1 MIYSE
6 PLVARVT
13 GLSKSLIVGKRKA
26 SLVKGADWDVDR
38 NTVCYT
44 EAGLKKLLGAL
55 GLSGAVLAWPA
66 EGEGQVG
73 GSDEEPE
80 GEASDGAGEAVAQP
94 PQPGPVVEKLAVGPT
109 CPPPAV
115 GLPGVLIE
123 EATADTVAKAVAKIQ
138 DADLV
143 ELTVKKISFNPTI
156 LHAAGADGVVVTVRV
171 TSNANFLPGM
181 KLKARPP
188 VKGAVQVY
196 SMVGHCPRWRGRF

>member
-66 EGEGQVG
+66 EGEGQEG
-73 GSDEEPE
+73 GAAEEPA
-80 GEASDGAGEAVAQP
+80 GGASDCAGEAVEQP
-94 PQPGPVVEKLAVGPT
+94 TEVELTDEKLAVLAAGAIE
-109 CPPPAV
+109 PA
-115 GLPGVLIE
+115 
-123 EATADTVAKAVAKIQ
+123 ADSVAKAVAEIQ

-143 ELTVKKISFNPTI
+143 ELTVKKISHNPTI
-156 LHAAGADGVVVTVRV
+156 LHAAGADGVVVAVRV
-171 TSNANFLPGM
+171 VSNANFLPGM

-188 VKGAVQVY
+188 VKGSMPVY